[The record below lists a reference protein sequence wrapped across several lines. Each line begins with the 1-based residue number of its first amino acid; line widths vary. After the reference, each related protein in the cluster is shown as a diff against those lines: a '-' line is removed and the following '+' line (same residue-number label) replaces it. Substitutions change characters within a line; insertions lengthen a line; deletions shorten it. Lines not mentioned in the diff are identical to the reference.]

1 MVSHL
6 KKKRY
11 ISTGVFVVVE
21 NIRILS
27 VFMMTGWVSVL
38 KEPPVEHHLVF
49 HATSGSKC
57 VVHSVCVPS
66 LRLPLNGT
74 SLCLLSAV

>member
-1 MVSHL
+1 M
-6 KKKRY
+6 
-11 ISTGVFVVVE
+11 VVE
-21 NIRILS
+21 ILRILS

-57 VVHSVCVPS
+57 VVHSVCVY
-66 LRLPLNGT
+66 LPF
-74 SLCLLSAV
+74 VFH